1 MQPPFL
7 NLNTIDYHESKP
19 LAPNIPKIAP
29 IAKKT
34 VPALQKTGV
43 KRPGESQMALSEKK
57 QRINNGIS
65 ARRNVENSNNL
76 AKVAGFSER
85 AKRAALQPIAESA
98 LMRGSLPVI
107 SLSKS
112 KPKRPAWDL
121 KGRIQ
126 DMEENFQ
133 SAQQVNSTLNEQLT
147 TYNQRILALEEA
159 NSLLHKDVEI
169 KASQSEVASSQAS
182 NLEKQLREKTEEFE
196 RKMKEK
202 DDELSTLKAK
212 NKELGI
218 ELSSLRN
225 DYENLQ
231 NTHQQETSS
240 LKSSITSLICSKS
253 GLQAQLD
260 ATQLLVESL
269 QEEIKQLTKV
279 KVDKENENENLLK
292 NIANL
297 ESKLLSEE
305 TTRRKLHNVIQE
317 LKGNIRVFCRMRPA
331 LSEELKNGIQL
342 ASITTADNKIIE
354 VNQMGDVGMNDSGKA
369 QKKYEFSF
377 DAVFLPSASQQ
388 EIFEEISQLVQ
399 SAIDGYNVCI
409 FAYGQTGS
417 GKTYTME
424 GPENIIDFT
433 SLDHES
439 HLGMIPRS
447 VQKIFKC
454 IRDLEPRGWKYRVE
468 AFFLEIYNERIQDLL
483 NSDSVSG
490 NAKCDIIKS
499 AGKGNDCLLSNVTTS
514 TVSCAEEV
522 YNLLKKAR
530 INRAVA
536 ATKCNEYSSRSHYVF
551 QLKIYGENS
560 LTDEKCEGI
569 LNLVDLAGSERV
581 KDSGSAGDRLT
592 EAKAINKSL
601 SNLGKVIM
609 SLSKKENHIP
619 YRDSKLT
626 HLLANSLGGNSKTL
640 MFVNI
645 SPDNEN
651 LSETINSLRFA
662 TKVNQCNIGTAQKR
676 VK

>member
-1 MQPPFL
+1 M
-7 NLNTIDYHESKP
+7 SS
-19 LAPNIPKIAP
+19 
-29 IAKKT
+29 
-34 VPALQKTGV
+34 V
-43 KRPGESQMALSEKK
+43 KS
-57 QRINNGIS
+57 
-65 ARRNVENSNNL
+65 
-76 AKVAGFSER
+76 
-85 AKRAALQPIAESA
+85 
-98 LMRGSLPVI
+98 
-107 SLSKS
+107 
-112 KPKRPAWDL
+112 
-121 KGRIQ
+121 
-126 DMEENFQ
+126 
-133 SAQQVNSTLNEQLT
+133 
-147 TYNQRILALEEA
+147 
-159 NSLLHKDVEI
+159 
-169 KASQSEVASSQAS
+169 
-182 NLEKQLREKTEEFE
+182 
-196 RKMKEK
+196 
-202 DDELSTLKAK
+202 
-212 NKELGI
+212 
-218 ELSSLRN
+218 

-231 NTHQQETSS
+231 NTHQQEASS

-269 QEEIKQLTKV
+269 KEEIKQLTKM
-279 KVDKENENENLLK
+279 KADKENENERLLK

-297 ESKLLSEE
+297 ESKLLAEE
-305 TTRRKLHNVIQE
+305 SARRKLHNVIQE

-377 DAVFLPSASQQ
+377 DAVFPPSASQQ

-399 SAIDGYNVCI
+399 SAIDEYNVCI

-424 GPENIIDFT
+424 GPENIIDF
-433 SLDHES
+433 SAPLDHES

-447 VQKIFKC
+447 VKKIFKC
-454 IRDLEPRGWKYRVE
+454 LRDLEPRGWKYRVE
-468 AFFLEIYNERIQDLL
+468 TFFLEIYNERIQDLL

-490 NAKCDIIKS
+490 NAKCEIIKS
-499 AGKGNDCLLSNVTTS
+499 GGKGNDCLLSNVTTS
-514 TVSCAEEV
+514 TVSCAEDV

-569 LNLVDLAGSERV
+569 LNLVDLAGSERI

-609 SLSKKENHIP
+609 SLSKKENHVP
-619 YRDSKLT
+619 YRYSKLT
-626 HLLANSLGGNSKTL
+626 HLLASSLGV
-640 MFVNI
+640 FW
-645 SPDNEN
+645 
-651 LSETINSLRFA
+651 
-662 TKVNQCNIGTAQKR
+662 NQMWG
-676 VK
+676 

>member
-1 MQPPFL
+1 MFL
-7 NLNTIDYHESKP
+7 DGIIFKFSNCCDWKQDDVTLKNIDG
-19 LAPNIPKIAP
+19 
-29 IAKKT
+29 T
-34 VPALQKTGV
+34 VADI
-43 KRPGESQMALSEKK
+43 ALSEKK
-57 QRINNGIS
+57 QRINNGVS
-65 ARRNVENSNNL
+65 VRRNVENSTNL

-85 AKRAALQPIAESA
+85 AKRAALQPVAESA
-98 LMRGSLPVI
+98 LMRGSMPAI
-107 SLSKS
+107 SVSKS

-133 SAQQVNSTLNEQLT
+133 SAQQVNSTLNAQLT
-147 TYNQRILALEEA
+147 AYNQRILALEEA

-169 KASQSEVASSQAS
+169 KASQSEVASSQVS
-182 NLEKQLREKTEEFE
+182 NLEKQLREKTEEFK
-196 RKMKEK
+196 RKMEEK
-202 DDELSTLKAK
+202 DDELSKLEAKNNELKAK
-212 NKELGI
+212 NKELSY
-218 ELSSLRN
+218 EMSSVKS

-269 QEEIKQLTKV
+269 KEEIKQLTKM
-279 KVDKENENENLLK
+279 KADKENENERLLK

-297 ESKLLSEE
+297 ESKLLAEE
-305 TTRRKLHNVIQE
+305 SARRKLHNVIQE

-377 DAVFLPSASQQ
+377 DAVFPPSASQQ

-424 GPENIIDFT
+424 GPENIIDF
-433 SLDHES
+433 SAPLDHES

-447 VQKIFKC
+447 VKKIFKC

-490 NAKCDIIKS
+490 NAKCEIIKS
-499 AGKGNDCLLSNVTTS
+499 GGKGNDCLLSNVTTS
-514 TVSCAEEV
+514 TVSCAEDV

-569 LNLVDLAGSERV
+569 LNLVDLAGSERI

-609 SLSKKENHIP
+609 SLSKKENHVP

-651 LSETINSLRFA
+651 LNETINSLRFA